1 MREKTILLAL
11 LMALVLIP
19 AANASLITFSDSA
32 IFICEA
38 APFTGN
44 SGCGTNVLTFG
55 TLTLVAAG
63 SGTQTVNTPA
73 NTPLADFVIRC
84 ADGTTTCGSST
95 FASDALALRL
105 SIIETS
111 PVAANGSIPV
121 AQIAAVGGGSVTVS
135 GSSSNAQA
143 QWTAGTSLV
152 LGNTQYSIV
161 TNPLNLVPPNTNVG
175 DTTVVGRLTDVASGV
190 PEPAAWMLVGAGLIG
205 LALLSRRR
213 STA

>member
-1 MREKTILLAL
+1 MREKTVLLAL
-11 LMALVLIP
+11 LIALVLIP

-32 IFICEA
+32 IFICEG

-63 SGTQTVNTPA
+63 SGTQSVNTPA
-73 NTPLADFVIRC
+73 DTPFADFFIRC
-84 ADGTTTCGSST
+84 ADGTTTCEAST
-95 FASDALALRL
+95 FASDTLALQL
-105 SIIETS
+105 SIVETS
-111 PVAANGSIPV
+111 PIAANGSIAD
-121 AQIAAVGGGSVTVS
+121 AQIAAVGGGTVTVS

-175 DTTVVGRLTDVASGV
+175 DTTVSGGLTDVATGV
-190 PEPAAWMLVGAGLIG
+190 PEPAPWMLVGAGLIG
-205 LALLSRRR
+205 LTLLNRWR
-213 STA
+213 TA